1 MKLHWTSKALDDL
14 ARLHGF
20 LRYENPAAAAKVVQ
34 AITRAVRRLA
44 NYPRLGERLTQ
55 FPSQEIR
62 RFIVGNYEVRYEIR
76 DAVIYIVRLWHTRE
90 DR

>member
-1 MKLHWTSKALDDL
+1 MRLRWTSKALDDL

-20 LRYENPAAAAKVVQ
+20 LRFANPDAAAKAVHVV
-34 AITRAVRRLA
+34 TRAVRKLA
-44 NYPRLGERLTQ
+44 DHPRLGERLTQ
-55 FPSQEIR
+55 FPSRDIR
-62 RFIVGNYEVRYEIR
+62 RFVVGNYEIRYEIR